1 MFGWVLRHPVNVLV
15 YKSPDTSMVL
25 GNGEQEFKVGN
36 AASGFVGPA
45 LFWG

>member
-1 MFGWVLRHPVNVLV
+1 MFGRVLRHQVYVLV
-15 YKSPDTSMVL
+15 YQTTYRGVVL